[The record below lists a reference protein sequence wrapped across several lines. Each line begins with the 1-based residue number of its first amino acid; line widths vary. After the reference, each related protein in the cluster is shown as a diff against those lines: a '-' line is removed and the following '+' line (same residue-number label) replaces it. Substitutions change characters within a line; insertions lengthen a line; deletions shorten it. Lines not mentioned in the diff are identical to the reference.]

1 MRNVRMKRYEKLIV
15 ESILISYT
23 LINFLL
29 FLLFFLIDARNLF
42 RIVALLNLHFRDFS
56 RIISLI
62 LV

>member
-1 MRNVRMKRYEKLIV
+1 MKRYEKLIV
-15 ESILISYT
+15 ESILISYP